1 MGQIT
6 YLSIARMR
14 CDSTIQRFSDSTIQ
28 RFNDSTIQRFKLLIA
43 HKLQHLWAKT

>member
-14 CDSTIQRFSDSTIQ
+14 CDSTIQ